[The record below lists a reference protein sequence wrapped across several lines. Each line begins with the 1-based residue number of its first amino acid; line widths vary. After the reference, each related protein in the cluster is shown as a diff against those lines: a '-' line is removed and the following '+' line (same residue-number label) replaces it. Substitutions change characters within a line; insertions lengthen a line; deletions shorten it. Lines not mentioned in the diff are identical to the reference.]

1 MKQITKAQIAAL
13 WLCLLYFGV
22 TLAVVASRAMW
33 GFLRLGSEYRDA
45 QVPRDVLLGVANS
58 AARDFRLHA
67 LLIAAG
73 FVMLGS
79 VLAWVSRNQNAAGP
93 EV

>member
-1 MKQITKAQIAAL
+1 
-13 WLCLLYFGV
+13 
-22 TLAVVASRAMW
+22 MW